1 MNLFIGVI
9 MNSMDESQK
18 ELSDELRKIN
28 YKDKNDE
35 ELFKHLISKLDE
47 LRDEIQ
53 SLKKNTGKT
62 Q

>member
-28 YKDKNDE
+28 YNDKNDE

-53 SLKKNTGKT
+53 SLKKPNGNI